1 MGVEKK
7 FVRNGLDKAQMAEYF
22 SNQLERAGYGGMN
35 INRTPMGTQITI
47 FAEKPGMIIG
57 KGGKTIHKLTHD
69 LESIFRVDNPQ
80 IDVQEVKVPE
90 LNAQMMASRLAGAI
104 ERGLYFRKAGHNMLR
119 RIMEAGA
126 LGCEIDIAG
135 KLTGPRKKTEK
146 FVAGNM
152 LHAGNPAMELVDN
165 GFAVAIKKLGV
176 IGCRV
181 RIVPPTIKLP
191 GRFKTVKITV
201 PPKAEEKEK
210 AGIKELVEKPAAET
224 AVSTPVKPKTPVQ
237 PVPVE
242 LKTEEVTASQAETEI
257 PASAVN
263 PATNIEE
270 RMHGDVLE
278 HKHPEYDYWHPASR
292 VHKFDES
299 VKKERITLDSSK
311 FDESVK
317 KERITLDSSKEDK

>member
-1 MGVEKK
+1 MGVERK
-7 FVRNGLDKAQMAEYF
+7 FVKNGLDKAQMAEYF
-22 SNQLERAGYGGMN
+22 SKQLERAGYGGMN

-69 LESIFRVDNPQ
+69 LETVFRVDNPQ

-119 RIMEAGA
+119 RILESGA

-146 FVAGNM
+146 FVGGNM
-152 LHAGNPAMELVDN
+152 LHAGNPAMELVDD
-165 GFAVAIKKLGV
+165 GFAIAIKKLGV

-181 RIVPPTIKLP
+181 RLIRPSVKLP
-191 GRFKTVKITV
+191 GRFKTVQAAAAPQEIV
-201 PPKAEEKEK
+201 EK
-210 AGIKELVEKPAAET
+210 KPAAGIEEIVKAAPQESKPEAKPEIVVEAVLEPAPVAPQET
-224 AVSTPVKPKTPVQ
+224 Q
-237 PVPVE
+237 VE
-242 LKTEEVTASQAETEI
+242 ESH
-257 PASAVN
+257 PA
-263 PATNIEE
+263 NIEE
-270 RMHGDVLE
+270 RMHGDILE

-292 VHKFDES
+292 IHKIDES
-299 VKKERITLDSSK
+299 AKKERAPP
-311 FDESVK
+311 
-317 KERITLDSSKEDK
+317 DSSKEEEK

>member
-1 MGVEKK
+1 MGVERK
-7 FVRNGLDKAQMAEYF
+7 FVKNGLDKAQMAEYF
-22 SNQLERAGYGGMN
+22 SKQLERAGYGGMN
-35 INRTPMGTQITI
+35 INRTPMGTQVTI

-69 LESIFRVDNPQ
+69 LGAIFHVDNPQ

-119 RIMEAGA
+119 RIMESGA

-152 LHAGNPAMELVDN
+152 LHAGNPAMEIVDK
-165 GFAVAIKKLGV
+165 GFAIAIKKLGI

-181 RIVPPTIKLP
+181 RIVPPMVKLP
-191 GRFKTVKITV
+191 GRFKTVQVAVPQAPQGAQEKKPAGIGEIVKAAPAPQEAIQVQAAPETPKVTV
-201 PPKAEEKEK
+201 PEETH
-210 AGIKELVEKPAAET
+210 AAN
-224 AVSTPVKPKTPVQ
+224 V
-237 PVPVE
+237 
-242 LKTEEVTASQAETEI
+242 
-257 PASAVN
+257 
-263 PATNIEE
+263 EE

-311 FDESVK
+311 
-317 KERITLDSSKEDK
+317 KEEK